1 MSFGRF
7 GLARARSASR
17 GLSLLRKVPVPV
29 LAVLKKCI
37 PFKKATD
44 RPPNNRHF
52 LWHFLWQSV
61 EEEEKKNYLE
71 RRTSTRSQP
80 IPLTTSTTPTTTT
93 TTMATKRPAH
103 DVHPSRQTQVPR
115 DSNPRKR
122 QKPDNL
128 SGSKSFKKARPVNEL
143 KTSIRNIKRLLERD
157 VAEKTLGDS
166 TGAKNKPLPPKVRI
180 SKERE
185 LASAQHELAESQ
197 AAEKR
202 SKMIA
207 RYHKVRFFDR
217 QKATKRLKR
226 ARKAMKEVEDDAGR
240 REELAR
246 EADECELDVQYAM
259 YYPLDVPY
267 VALYPSAKK
276 VEGQEEDG
284 KVVEVARQGDAGMR
298 ALLKKCVEEGKLDA
312 LRNGRLDKE
321 GNYKVVEQA
330 VDDEMKAKDMKKN
343 KVEGKEDKK
352 GKRKA
357 EEMEPEASDNES
369 DGGFFE

>member
-1 MSFGRF
+1 
-7 GLARARSASR
+7 
-17 GLSLLRKVPVPV
+17 
-29 LAVLKKCI
+29 
-37 PFKKATD
+37 
-44 RPPNNRHF
+44 
-52 LWHFLWQSV
+52 
-61 EEEEKKNYLE
+61 
-71 RRTSTRSQP
+71 
-80 IPLTTSTTPTTTT
+80 
-93 TTMATKRPAH
+93 MATKRPAH
-103 DVHPSRQTQVPR
+103 DVHPSRQEQVPR

-128 SGSKSFKKARPVNEL
+128 SGTKSFKKARPVNEL

-157 VAEKTLGDS
+157 VAEKSMGEA
-166 TGAKNKPLPPKVRI
+166 GGKNKPLPPKVRI

-226 ARKAMKEVEDDAGR
+226 ARKAMKEVEDDAAR

-267 VALYPSAKK
+267 VALYPSHKK
-276 VEGQEEDG
+276 VEGQEEDSDG
-284 KVVEVARQGDAGMR
+284 KAVEVARQGDAEMR
-298 ALLKKCVEEGKLDA
+298 ALLKKCVAEGKLDA
-312 LRNGRLDKE
+312 LRNGKLDKE
-321 GNYKVVEQA
+321 GNYKPVEGA
-330 VDDEMKAKDMKKN
+330 ADDETKAKDKK
-343 KVEGKEDKK
+343 KKAEGKEDKN

-357 EEMEPEASDNES
+357 EEMEPEASGDES

>member
-1 MSFGRF
+1 
-7 GLARARSASR
+7 
-17 GLSLLRKVPVPV
+17 
-29 LAVLKKCI
+29 
-37 PFKKATD
+37 
-44 RPPNNRHF
+44 
-52 LWHFLWQSV
+52 
-61 EEEEKKNYLE
+61 
-71 RRTSTRSQP
+71 
-80 IPLTTSTTPTTTT
+80 
-93 TTMATKRPAH
+93 MATKRPAH
-103 DVHPSRQTQVPR
+103 DVHPSRQEQVPR

-128 SGSKSFKKARPVNEL
+128 SGTKSFKKARPVNEL

-157 VAEKTLGDS
+157 VAEKSMGEA
-166 TGAKNKPLPPKVRI
+166 GGKNKPLPPKVRI

-226 ARKAMKEVEDDAGR
+226 ARKAMKEVEDDAAR

-259 YYPLDVPY
+259 YYPLDMPY
-267 VALYPSAKK
+267 VALYPSHKK
-276 VEGQEEDG
+276 VEGQEEDSDG
-284 KVVEVARQGDAGMR
+284 KAVEVARQGDAEMR
-298 ALLKKCVEEGKLDA
+298 ALLKKCVAEGKLDA
-312 LRNGRLDKE
+312 LRNGKLDKE
-321 GNYKVVEQA
+321 GNYKPVEGA
-330 VDDEMKAKDMKKN
+330 ADDETKAKDKK
-343 KVEGKEDKK
+343 KKAEGKEDKN

-357 EEMEPEASDNES
+357 EEMEPEASGDES